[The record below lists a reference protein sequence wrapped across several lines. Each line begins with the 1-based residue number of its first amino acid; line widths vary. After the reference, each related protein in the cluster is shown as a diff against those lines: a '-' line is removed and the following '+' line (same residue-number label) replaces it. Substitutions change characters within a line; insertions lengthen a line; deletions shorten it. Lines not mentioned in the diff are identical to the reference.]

1 MSHILKRLLISLFV
15 ILVILTARGNESDHN
30 VGTKM
35 ERKMN
40 KQSNPMDKFDFL
52 IGTWH
57 MEYKSTKGLGT
68 GTFKRTLDGKYVFF
82 DYSASGPIGETGAA
96 HGIFAWDQK
105 FKIYRDWWFE
115 NSGSF
120 MQATCN
126 FINEETLLMYWQD
139 TLLIQTFQKTGP
151 DKVELKMK
159 QPNAKGEYDPILE
172 VMFTKK

>member
-1 MSHILKRLLISLFV
+1 MTRILKRLPIILIVVLI
-15 ILVILTARGNESDHN
+15 ILMARGSESGHN
-30 VGTKM
+30 IDSKV

-57 MEYKSTKGLGT
+57 MEYTSHKGSGT
-68 GTFKRTLDGKYVFF
+68 GTFKWALDDKYVFF
-82 DYSASGPIGETGAA
+82 DYSVSSPTGETGAA

-105 FKIYRDWWFE
+105 FKIYRYWWYE

-120 MQATCN
+120 LQATCN
-126 FINEETLLMYWQD
+126 FINEETLLMHWGD
-139 TLLIQTFQKTGP
+139 TLLIQTFQKMGP

>member
-1 MSHILKRLLISLFV
+1 
-15 ILVILTARGNESDHN
+15 
-30 VGTKM
+30 
-35 ERKMN
+35 
-40 KQSNPMDKFDFL
+40 
-52 IGTWH
+52 
-57 MEYKSTKGLGT
+57 
-68 GTFKRTLDGKYVFF
+68 
-82 DYSASGPIGETGAA
+82 
-96 HGIFAWDQK
+96 
-105 FKIYRDWWFE
+105 
-115 NSGSF
+115 